1 MGLRGVVRETAN
13 QATSWRA
20 KGPKADGAIARP
32 SAKRHCPSD
41 TSASTVHVMPL
52 CFHER
57 VIDFAKELAAMP
69 PEALGLAKVAIDAAA
84 SVDHRT
90 AREIDRLAQTTRFMS
105 GDYRDRV
112 NAFDAASA
120 ARQPKPPEG
129 RE

>member
-1 MGLRGVVRETAN
+1 
-13 QATSWRA
+13 
-20 KGPKADGAIARP
+20 
-32 SAKRHCPSD
+32 
-41 TSASTVHVMPL
+41 MPL

-57 VIDFAKELAAMP
+57 VIDFAKESAAMP
-69 PEALGLAKVAIDAAA
+69 REALGWAKVAIDAAA

-105 GDYRDRV
+105 DDYRDRV

>member
-69 PEALGLAKVAIDAAA
+69 A
-84 SVDHRT
+84 
-90 AREIDRLAQTTRFMS
+90 
-105 GDYRDRV
+105 
-112 NAFDAASA
+112 
-120 ARQPKPPEG
+120 
-129 RE
+129 